1 MCMCLCVCVGGGGC
15 ISCTCVKFGGG
26 VCSTVLSETLIQL
39 IFVVLKNK
47 IQCTSPIVRRTH
59 GKKLKP
65 KLLIPYIAL
74 TKE

>member
-1 MCMCLCVCVGGGGC
+1 MCVLGGGGGC
-15 ISCTCVKFGGG
+15 ISCTCVKFGGQ
-26 VCSTVLSETLIQL
+26 CVLQCFLKLLSYCRYL

-47 IQCTSPIVRRTH
+47 IQCTSPIVRPTH

-74 TKE
+74 AKE